1 MKFSLK
7 FLTILALAVTAS
19 CGSNAP
25 GSAAAA
31 VTGDT
36 SGSVAATTP
45 SGGSSGSIATPPPAG
60 QNVSLISAIA
70 DNFNTADGIAQATW
84 VTSSSPDDLGNFRM
98 ICGAGQLS
106 YDDPIVYP
114 GQPGK
119 SHLHQFYGNLGA
131 NANSTYE
138 SLRSSGNSTC
148 GDPNNAA
155 AVNRSGYWMPAM
167 LDGAGHV
174 VKPEYVAIYYKRQP
188 ANSAECTPGNAVFI
202 GICVGIPTGIR
213 FITGYNML
221 AGNMG
226 DAHPFY
232 YCQDGDNG
240 STGKAV
246 SSALQNDMPS
256 VIPLCPVGAR
266 LTLNIAG
273 QDCWDGKNLD
283 TADHRSHVAHGGYVW
298 DATTNQS
305 HYRCDQAHPYH
316 IPQMTLMA
324 FYAVDANFE
333 AGRWHLSSDEM
344 VPGAVAGTT
353 FHADYWEAWSPGVR
367 ETWEQY
373 CLDGHLQCSGGDL
386 GNGAVIKGM
395 TIPNTQA
402 IVPVPP
408 MP

>member
-1 MKFSLK
+1 MCELWKQPRQC
-7 FLTILALAVTAS
+7 S
-19 CGSNAP
+19 CGHRQRNYRNGCNDAAFVFRREQQHDCAASWP
-25 GSAAAA
+25 GRG
-31 VTGDT
+31 VDPGDRR
-36 SGSVAATTP
+36 
-45 SGGSSGSIATPPPAG
+45 
-60 QNVSLISAIA
+60 QLQ
-70 DNFNTADGIAQATW
+70 TADGVAPGDLD
-84 VTSSSPDDLGNFRM
+84 VTPPSPDDMGNFRM
-98 ICGAGQLS
+98 ICGAGQIS

-131 NANSTYE
+131 NANSNYE

-148 GDPNNAA
+148 GDPNNPA

-188 ANSAECTPGNAVFI
+188 ASSPECTPGNPAFI
-202 GICVGIPTGIR
+202 GTCVGIPTGIR
-213 FITGYNML
+213 FITGYNMI

-240 STGKAV
+240 STAKAA

-256 VIPLCPVGAR
+256 VIPLCPVGRPSDAEHSWPGLLGRQESRYTRPSQPRFAWR
-266 LTLNIAG
+266 LMFGTRA
-273 QDCWDGKNLD
+273 
-283 TADHRSHVAHGGYVW
+283 
-298 DATTNQS
+298 TNQS
-305 HYRCDQAHPYH
+305 HYRCDAAHPYH

-333 AGRWHLSSDEM
+333 AGKWHLSSDEM

-353 FHADYWEAWSPGVR
+353 FHADYWEAWSPVVR
-367 ETWEQY
+367 DN
-373 CLDGHLQCSGGDL
+373 L
-386 GNGAVIKGM
+386 A
-395 TIPNTQA
+395 A
-402 IVPVPP
+402 ILHRRTPSVRRR
-408 MP
+408 